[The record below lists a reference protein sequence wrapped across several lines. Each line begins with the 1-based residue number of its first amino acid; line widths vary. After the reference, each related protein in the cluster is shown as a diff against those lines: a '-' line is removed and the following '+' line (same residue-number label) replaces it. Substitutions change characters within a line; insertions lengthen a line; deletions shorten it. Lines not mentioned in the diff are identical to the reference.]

1 MLAPVVSSADFCVMA
16 GRERLER
23 SSAGVR
29 QASTRPRL
37 STAVAAR
44 ARPPPRGTGQLSGG
58 GSAAQV
64 SGPGPSAASSYGRE
78 AEPPT
83 RRPGESAGAERQPT
97 ARRSIQE
104 DTSAGQQRYT
114 PGREDTLQLDTSGRY
129 AEAIAGAVANV
140 LRERLPPV
148 SVPSPSARNT
158 FEVTSALK
166 RAKFSPPTLFQDVRS
181 RRGRKKQA
189 SKLVSYVRDII
200 LLPMEFRSR
209 DGEISIPRSS
219 RRNKLGKA
227 GLVGKIEIDSTMT
240 DSDVRREVCEVFA
253 VPMGLSES
261 DIGKNHPF
269 PFTYLQRAGAGSR
282 SLCLPSVKASFQWN
296 GRQVASLAKSGSFIY
311 LLAEAELPGYQSAVS
326 LEAYTGFSL

>member
-1 MLAPVVSSADFCVMA
+1 MVDLLPRLAGQGHLQPVVMV
-16 GRERLER
+16 GKQNHQQEGQGNLL
-23 SSAGVR
+23 V
-29 QASTRPRL
+29 Q
-37 STAVAAR
+37 
-44 ARPPPRGTGQLSGG
+44 RGNLLLG
-58 GSAAQV
+58 AQFKRIPLQ
-64 SGPGPSAASSYGRE
+64 GNNPA
-78 AEPPT
+78 
-83 RRPGESAGAERQPT
+83 
-97 ARRSIQE
+97 
-104 DTSAGQQRYT
+104 YT
-114 PGREDTLQLDTSGRY
+114 PGREDTLQLDTTPSGRY

-148 SVPSPSARNT
+148 SVPSPSART
-158 FEVTSALK
+158 
-166 RAKFSPPTLFQDVRS
+166 KFSPPTLFQDVRS